1 MYIKKG
7 EQPKVDNLPFYPDAA
22 QPYLSEIEAKE
33 LFGRFE
39 TICQKTGFPRF
50 PMLLFPFLLAPILIY
65 MITQDFNNSTI
76 IGVGV
81 TIGVLFFLS
90 AISLW
95 IMARIRKSQVTAL
108 FEEWNQTEGVPK
120 GLFFRLGDPS
130 GPSEDKFWNGIYPM
144 TINIVDNDTLTILTE
159 YVYNPDN
166 SVVNVSIFSPVIYLY
181 MNPSAR
187 QEWCRRNGVEFVEQV
202 GKRTEIFFLIQI

>member
-1 MYIKKG
+1 M
-7 EQPKVDNLPFYPDAA
+7 DNLPFYPDAA

-39 TICQKTGFPRF
+39 TICQKTGFPRL

-65 MITQDFNNSTI
+65 VITQDFNNSTI

-95 IMARIRKSQVTAL
+95 IMARIRKSQLTAL
-108 FEEWNQTEGVPK
+108 FEEWNKTEGVPK

-144 TINIVDNDTLTILTE
+144 TINIGDGNALTILTE
-159 YVYNPDN
+159 YVSNPD
-166 SVVNVSIFSPVIYLY
+166 
-181 MNPSAR
+181 
-187 QEWCRRNGVEFVEQV
+187 
-202 GKRTEIFFLIQI
+202 KFFC